1 MKVLHIILITVTALS
16 GCTKKA
22 AVPAP
27 VVKTDTTI
35 STNPMTTPATYLALG
50 DSYTIG
56 QSVPQIQSFPYQLVT
71 LLNSFKLDVQPPD
84 IIAVTGWTTDDLIGA
99 ISRSDFKDKKYDF
112 VTLLIGVNDQYQY
125 QSKDNYRTKF
135 AQVLHTAV
143 NFAKGDSSRVFVL
156 SIPDYGVT
164 PFAAGRNTI
173 IGPDIDAFN
182 AINRDETSKAHVHN
196 YIDITAIS
204 RLAATNPSLIASD
217 GLHPSAAMYQMWVQ
231 ALEPS
236 VKARLEQK

>member
-1 MKVLHIILITVTALS
+1 MKILQIILIAVTALS

-22 AVPAP
+22 VVPAP
-27 VVKTDTTI
+27 IVKTDTTV
-35 STNPMTTPATYLALG
+35 TTKPMTTPVTYLALG

-56 QSVPQIQSFPYQLVT
+56 QSVPQIQSFPYQLVN
-71 LLNSFKLDVQPPD
+71 LLNYYQLNVQKPD
-84 IIAVTGWTTDDLIGA
+84 IIAVTGWTTDELINA
-99 ISRSDFKDKKYDF
+99 ISRSDFKDNKYDF
-112 VTLLIGVNDQYQY
+112 VTLLIGVNDQHEY

-135 AQVLHTAV
+135 AQVLHTAI
-143 NFAKGDSSRVFVL
+143 NFAKGDASRVFVL

-164 PFAAGRNTI
+164 PYGNGRESI

-182 AINRDETSKAHVHN
+182 AINRDETAKAHVLN

-204 RLAATNPSLIASD
+204 RLAATNPLLIADD
-217 GLHPSAAMYQMWVQ
+217 GLHPSAQMYQMWVQ

-236 VKARLEQK
+236 VKARLEK

>member
-1 MKVLHIILITVTALS
+1 MKILQIILIAVTALS

-22 AVPAP
+22 IVPAP
-27 VVKTDTTI
+27 VVKTDTTV
-35 STNPMTTPATYLALG
+35 TTKPMTTPVTYLALG

-56 QSVPQIQSFPYQLVT
+56 QSVPQIQSFPYQLVS
-71 LLNSFKLDVQPPD
+71 LLNYYQFNVQKPD
-84 IIAVTGWTTDDLIGA
+84 IIATTGWTTDDLISA
-99 ISRSDFKDKKYDF
+99 ISRSDFKDNKYDF
-112 VTLLIGVNDQYQY
+112 VTLLIGVNDQHEY

-135 AQVLHTAV
+135 AQVLQTAI
-143 NFAKGDSSRVFVL
+143 NFAKGDASRVFVL

-164 PFAAGRNTI
+164 PYGNGGESI

-182 AINRDETSKAHVHN
+182 AINREETAKAHVLS

-204 RLAATNPSLIASD
+204 RLAATNPSLIADD
-217 GLHPSAAMYQMWVQ
+217 GLHPSAQMYQMWVQ

-236 VKARLEQK
+236 VKARLEK

>member
-1 MKVLHIILITVTALS
+1 MKILQIILIAVTALS

-27 VVKTDTTI
+27 IVKTDTTV
-35 STNPMTTPATYLALG
+35 TTKPMTTPVTYLALG

-56 QSVPQIQSFPYQLVT
+56 QSVPQIQSFPYQLVN
-71 LLNSFKLDVQPPD
+71 LLNYYQLNVQKPD
-84 IIAVTGWTTDDLIGA
+84 IIAVTGWTTDDLINA
-99 ISRSDFKDKKYDF
+99 IFRSEFKDNKYDF

-135 AQVLHTAV
+135 AQVLHTAI
-143 NFAKGDSSRVFVL
+143 NFAKGDPSRVFVL

-182 AINRDETSKAHVHN
+182 AINKEETAKAHVLS

-204 RLAATNPSLIASD
+204 RLAATNPSLIADD
-217 GLHPSAAMYQMWVQ
+217 GLHPSAQMYQMWVQ

-236 VKARLEQK
+236 VKARLEK

>member
-1 MKVLHIILITVTALS
+1 MKILQIILIAVTALS

-27 VVKTDTTI
+27 IVKTDTAVT
-35 STNPMTTPATYLALG
+35 TKPMTTPVTYLALG

-56 QSVPQIQSFPYQLVT
+56 QSVPQIQSFPYQLVN
-71 LLNSFKLDVQPPD
+71 LLNYYQLNVQKPD
-84 IIAVTGWTTDDLIGA
+84 IIAVTGWTTDELINA
-99 ISRSDFKDKKYDF
+99 ISRSDFKDNKYDF
-112 VTLLIGVNDQYQY
+112 VTLLIGVNDQHEY

-135 AQVLHTAV
+135 AQVLHTAI
-143 NFAKGDSSRVFVL
+143 NFAKGDASRVFVL

-164 PFAAGRNTI
+164 PYGNGRESI

-182 AINRDETSKAHVHN
+182 AINRDETAKAHVLN

-204 RLAATNPSLIASD
+204 RLAATNPLLIADD
-217 GLHPSAAMYQMWVQ
+217 GLHPSAQMYQMWVQ

-236 VKARLEQK
+236 VKARLEK

>member
-22 AVPAP
+22 AVPTP

-35 STNPMTTPATYLALG
+35 STNTMTTPATYLALG

-99 ISRSDFKDKKYDF
+99 ISRSEFKDKKYDF

-135 AQVLHTAV
+135 AQVLHTAI

-182 AINRDETSKAHVHN
+182 AINKEETAKAHVHN
-196 YIDITAIS
+196 YTDITAIS

-217 GLHPSAAMYQMWVQ
+217 GLHPSAQMYQMWVQ